1 MIFLIWQFLHQAQQL
16 NMTIW
21 NLGGINADHVYGVRH
36 IPAPG
41 ETLDATSHAVFVG
54 GKGANMSVA
63 AARAG
68 AHLRHIGA
76 VGQDGRWAV
85 DRLMEYGVDTR
96 DICQIETATAHAM
109 VFVASDGEN
118 GIVVYPG
125 ANRKIPEDRLKQA
138 LTQAKTGDWFV
149 TQNEVNLQQVGA
161 QLASDMGLK
170 VAYAA
175 APFDEDITKKL
186 LPYLDFLI
194 LNEVEADQLKAA
206 TGQGPADLPVKDV
219 IVTLGAKGATWFGA
233 GDPVHVPAHTV
244 TPIDTTGAGD
254 TFTGYVLAGLD
265 RGQPILQAMQT
276 ASKAAAIMVTR
287 HGTADVIPDL
297 AEVQAFNGR

>member
-1 MIFLIWQFLHQAQQL
+1 MAVFALGVTI

-21 NLGGINADHVYGVRH
+21 NLGGINADYVYSVPN

-41 ETLDATSHAVFVG
+41 ETIDAANRQVFLG

-68 AHLRHIGA
+68 SHVRHIGA
-76 VGQDGRWAV
+76 VGANGRWAV
-85 DRLMEYGVDTR
+85 DRLMEYGVDPRT
-96 DICQIETATAHAM
+96 IVQVETETAHAM
-109 VFVASDGEN
+109 IFVTPDGEN

-125 ANRKIPEDRLKQA
+125 ANREISEKTLNEA
-138 LTQAKTGDWFV
+138 LTQAETGDWFV
-149 TQNEVNLQQVGA
+149 TQNEVNLQVEGVK
-161 QLASDMGLK
+161 LARKMGLN

-175 APFDEDITKKL
+175 APFDAEVTQTV

-194 LNEVEADQLKAA
+194 LNEIEAAQLKKT
-206 TGQGPADLPVKDV
+206 TGKEPNDLAVRDV
-219 IVTLGAKGATWFGA
+219 IVTRGGDGATWFGSNGEVNIA
-233 GDPVHVPAHTV
+233 PVPV

-265 RGQPILQAMQT
+265 RGQPMLQALDM
-276 ASKAAAIMVTR
+276 AAKAAALMVTR
-287 HGTADVIPDL
+287 RGTADVIPDL
-297 AEVQAFNGR
+297 SEVQAFITAG

>member
-1 MIFLIWQFLHQAQQL
+1 
-16 NMTIW
+16 MTIW
-21 NLGGINADHVYGVRH
+21 NLGGINADYVYGVPH

-41 ETLDATSHAVFVG
+41 ETLDAATRQVFLG

-63 AARAG
+63 VARGG
-68 AHLRHIGA
+68 AHVRHIGA

-96 DICQIETATAHAM
+96 DITAVETETAHAM
-109 VFVASDGEN
+109 IFVAPDGEN

-125 ANRKIPEDRLKQA
+125 ANRAIPENHLNQS

-149 TQNEVNLQQVGA
+149 TQNEVNLQLEGA
-161 QLASDMGLK
+161 KLAHKMGMN

-175 APFDEDITKKL
+175 APFDADVTAQM

-194 LNEVEADQLKAA
+194 LNEVEAEQLKTA
-206 TGQGPADLPVKDV
+206 TGQGPADLLVKDV
-219 IVTLGAKGATWFGA
+219 IVTLGGKGAIWFGSS
-233 GDPVHVPAHTV
+233 DPVHVPAHVV
-244 TPIDTTGAGD
+244 TPVDTTGAGD
-254 TFTGYVLAGLD
+254 TFTGYVLACLD
-265 RGQPILQAMQT
+265 RGQPMEQAMQT

-297 AEVQAFNGR
+297 ADVQAFSG